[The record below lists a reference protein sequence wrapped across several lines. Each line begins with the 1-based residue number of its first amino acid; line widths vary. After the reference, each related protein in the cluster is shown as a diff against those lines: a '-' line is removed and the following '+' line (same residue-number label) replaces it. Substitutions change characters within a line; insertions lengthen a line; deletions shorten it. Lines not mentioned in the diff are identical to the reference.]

1 MYSAYFTA
9 SLCFNLDSR
18 DGFGRLEGRA
28 MDFWFLFKSWVDL
41 FLVRSNPLLF
51 LLQIGTKLGEGLWRR
66 VVWREGRGWWYISA
80 TKKLYTYPNG
90 VLTFPMTSLILGVMI
105 LPFWC
110 LAVGGHCPS
119 HSASSST
126 PCRKR
131 EGERRK
137 DATGLATILTQ

>member
-1 MYSAYFTA
+1 MQQSSAV
-9 SLCFNLDSR
+9 SLADR
-18 DGFGRLEGRA
+18 DQTRGGPVEEGC
-28 MDFWFLFKSWVDL
+28 V
-41 FLVRSNPLLF
+41 
-51 LLQIGTKLGEGLWRR
+51 EGGKG
-66 VVWREGRGWWYISA
+66 VVVYQCNKEA
-80 TKKLYTYPNG
+80 LHTYPNG

-137 DATGLATILTQ
+137 DATGLATILTVSDPH